1 MAKQDNIR
9 TQLRNLPVLEG
20 PFAEVNF
27 ANFPDTPQDAFRMW
41 LDEAIRAGVK
51 EPHAMTLATV
61 DEQGYPDARVLILK
75 NIDERGWH
83 FAVKAD
89 SPKAQQ
95 LEANGYAALTF
106 YWPQVGR
113 QIRVRGTA
121 IQLPDAECREDF
133 AERPFKSKN
142 APHRLGKRTASGSG
156 EFMPLRQWRLNFGK
170 GQTIAFI
177 IGYDMCRIKN
187 RVIGK
192 GTNCGHDMLS
202 NSPKR
207 LNPKTDRPGQL
218 KGFIIAKAFDGW
230 SQSIARGDYDRV
242 AAVYDN
248 ALKAN
253 KALRIEYRTCDEP
266 CQWRLLML
274 TPFGE
279 EELRGLP
286 LGPGGGSYCT
296 ITDITEE
303 KRAEIS
309 QKKIAEEAQR
319 RKEQQERFIDM
330 ISHEVRNPL
339 SAILHCTED
348 ILEAVQQKDR
358 RNIRVEDIAQAAETI
373 SLCVAHQ
380 KKIVDD
386 VLTFSK
392 LDAEM
397 FTLLPQRVQPRQHLA
412 MSLMMFRPELRKHD
426 IDFEYKLDHS
436 YADCGVDW
444 VVADLDRMSQ
454 VLVNLVCNAIKFTA
468 KAGDEKK
475 ISVFM
480 GASKVRPTSYPPNVV
495 FFSSDESALRLNA
508 TNRPEWGEGGVAYLM
523 VAVKDTGIGISE
535 EAQKRLFERFNQAT
549 PRTETIYGGSGLGL
563 NVSRRLC
570 HLHGGEIGVSS
581 KEGHGST
588 FGFFFTIRR
597 SVESSTT
604 KPPRQKQGAIAEL
617 CREVQALSSKVTEG
631 TTEIANPTIPTSPEM
646 THVKEVSPGASK
658 DGTWEHTA
666 RIAYDAGNTEVMRH
680 SPNIA
685 QSADQPQYPEKQP
698 SQSPRS
704 QPDASKE
711 RRVLVV
717 EDNVINQRIVARKLE
732 SLGFRVTAVSNGRE
746 ALDMVQRSTFDCIL
760 MDQAMPVMDG
770 NSATR
775 AVRDLEKHGMAH
787 IPVLGVTA
795 NVRAEQQAEMKAAGM
810 DDVIHKPYKMR
821 DLCDRIQQ
829 LMG

>member
-1 MAKQDNIR
+1 MAEQDNIR

-20 PFAEVNF
+20 PFAEANF

-41 LDEAIRAGVK
+41 LDEAIKAGVK

-75 NIDERGWH
+75 NVDERGWH

-95 LEANGYAALTF
+95 LEANGCAALTF

-133 AERPFKSKN
+133 AERPFKSKKLN

-156 EFMPLRQWRLNFGK
+156 EFMLLRQWRLNFGK
-170 GQTIAFI
+170 GQ
-177 IGYDMCRIKN
+177 
-187 RVIGK
+187 
-192 GTNCGHDMLS
+192 
-202 NSPKR
+202 
-207 LNPKTDRPGQL
+207 
-218 KGFIIAKAFDGW
+218 GFIIAKAFDGW
-230 SQSIARGDYDRV
+230 SQSIAQGDYDRV

-397 FTLLPQRVQPRQHLA
+397 FRLLPQRVQPRQHLA

-436 YADCGVDW
+436 YADCEVDW

-468 KAGDEKK
+468 KAGEEKK

-495 FFSSDESALRLNA
+495 FFSSGESALRLNA
-508 TNRPEWGEGGVAYLM
+508 TNRPEWGEGGVAYIM

-549 PRTETIYGGSGLGL
+549 PRTESIYGGSGLGL

-570 HLHGGEIGVSS
+570 HLHGGEIGVNS

-588 FGFFFTIRR
+588 FGFFFTVRR

-604 KPPRQKQGAIAEL
+604 KPPRQEQGAIAEL
-617 CREVQALSSKVTEG
+617 CKEVQALSSEVTEG
-631 TTEIANPTIPTSPEM
+631 TTEIANPAIPTNPEM
-646 THVKEVSPGASK
+646 THVKEVSPNASK
-658 DGTWEHTA
+658 DVIWEHTA
-666 RIAYDAGNTEVMRH
+666 RIAYDAGVTEVLRH
-680 SPNIA
+680 SPSIA
-685 QSADQPQYPEKQP
+685 QSPDQPQYPEKQP

-704 QPDASKE
+704 HPDATKE

-746 ALDMVQRSTFDCIL
+746 ALDMVQQRTFDCIL

-821 DLCDRIQQ
+821 DLCDRIQH
-829 LMG
+829 LME

>member
-1 MAKQDNIR
+1 MEAPSPG
-9 TQLRNLPVLEG
+9 NL
-20 PFAEVNF
+20 
-27 ANFPDTPQDAFRMW
+27 
-41 LDEAIRAGVK
+41 
-51 EPHAMTLATV
+51 
-61 DEQGYPDARVLILK
+61 
-75 NIDERGWH
+75 
-83 FAVKAD
+83 
-89 SPKAQQ
+89 SAQQ
-95 LEANGYAALTF
+95 LADIS
-106 YWPQVGR
+106 P
-113 QIRVRGTA
+113 IGTA
-121 IQLPDAECREDF
+121 
-133 AERPFKSKN
+133 
-142 APHRLGKRTASGSG
+142 
-156 EFMPLRQWRLNFGK
+156 
-170 GQTIAFI
+170 
-177 IGYDMCRIKN
+177 
-187 RVIGK
+187 V
-192 GTNCGHDMLS
+192 
-202 NSPKR
+202 
-207 LNPKTDRPGQL
+207 LNPRDEILFVNRRFRDLMTCQSSR
-218 KGFIIAKAFDGW
+218 AFDSW

-242 AAVYDN
+242 ATAYDD

-253 KALRIEYRTCDEP
+253 KALRIEYRTCDQP

-286 LGPGGGSYCT
+286 LGTDGGSYCT

-348 ILEAVQQKDR
+348 ILEAVQPKDR
-358 RNIRVEDIAQAAETI
+358 RDIRVEDIAQAAETI

-397 FTLLPQRVQPRQHLA
+397 FTLLPRRVQPRQHLA

-436 YADCGVDW
+436 YADCEVDW

-508 TNRPEWGEGGVAYLM
+508 TNRPEWGEGGVAYIM
-523 VAVKDTGIGISE
+523 VAVKDTGIGISV

-549 PRTETIYGGSGLGL
+549 PRTESIYGGSGLGL

-570 HLHGGEIGVSS
+570 HLHGGEIGVNSR
-581 KEGHGST
+581 EGHGST
-588 FGFFFTIRR
+588 FGFFFTVRR
-597 SVESSTT
+597 SVESSPT
-604 KPPRQKQGAIAEL
+604 KPPRQEQGPIAQL
-617 CREVQALSSKVTEG
+617 CRDVQALSSEVTEG
-631 TTEIANPTIPTSPEM
+631 TTEIANPAIPTSPEM
-646 THVKEVSPGASK
+646 THVKEVSPSASK
-658 DGTWEHTA
+658 DRTWQHTA
-666 RIAYDAGNTEVMRH
+666 QIAYDAGDTEVMRH
-680 SPNIA
+680 SPSIT
-685 QSADQPQYPEKQP
+685 QSADQSQYPQKQP
-698 SQSPRS
+698 SQLPRS
-704 QPDASKE
+704 QPGATQE

-717 EDNVINQRIVARKLE
+717 EDNVINQRLVARKLE

-746 ALDMVQRSTFDCIL
+746 ALDMVQQSTFDCIL

-775 AVRDLEKHGMAH
+775 AVRDLEKHGMTH
-787 IPVLGVTA
+787 VPVLGVTA

-821 DLCDRIQQ
+821 DLCDKIQQ
-829 LMG
+829 LMR

>member
-1 MAKQDNIR
+1 MADQGNIR

-20 PFAEVNF
+20 PFAKVNF
-27 ANFPDTPQDAFRMW
+27 ANFPDTPQDAFRRW
-41 LDEAIRAGVK
+41 LDEAIMAGVK

-75 NIDERGWH
+75 NVDDRGWH

-95 LEANGYAALTF
+95 LETNGHAALTF

-113 QIRVRGTA
+113 QIRLRGTA
-121 IQLPDAECREDF
+121 MPLPEAECREDF
-133 AERPFKSKN
+133 AERPFKSRN
-142 APHRLGKRTASGSG
+142 VPHCRGKRTASRSG
-156 EFMPLRQWRLNFGK
+156 ECMPLRQWRLNFGK

-177 IGYDMCRIKN
+177 IGYDMCRGEN
-187 RVIGK
+187 RAIGN
-192 GTNCGHDMLS
+192 GTNCGHDILYVAE
-202 NSPKR
+202 
-207 LNPKTDRPGQL
+207 T
-218 KGFIIAKAFDGW
+218 AFDSW

-242 AAVYDN
+242 ATAYDD

-253 KALRIEYRTCDEP
+253 TALRIEYRTCDEP

-286 LGPGGGSYCT
+286 LGTDGGSYCT

-358 RNIRVEDIAQAAETI
+358 RDIRVEDIAQAAETI

-397 FTLLPQRVQPRQHLA
+397 FTLLPRRVQPRQHLA

-444 VVADLDRMSQ
+444 VIADLDRMSQ

-495 FFSSDESALRLNA
+495 FFSSGESALRLNA
-508 TNRPEWGEGGVAYLM
+508 TNRPEWGEGGVAYMM

-549 PRTETIYGGSGLGL
+549 PRTESIYGGSGLGL

-581 KEGHGST
+581 REGHGST
-588 FGFFFTIRR
+588 FGFFFTVRR
-597 SVESSTT
+597 SVESSPT
-604 KPPRQKQGAIAEL
+604 KPPRQEQGAIAQL
-617 CREVQALSSKVTEG
+617 CRDVQALSSEVTEG
-631 TTEIANPTIPTSPEM
+631 TTEIVNPAIPTSPEM
-646 THVKEVSPGASK
+646 THVKEVSPSASK
-658 DGTWEHTA
+658 DRTWQHTA
-666 RIAYDAGNTEVMRH
+666 QIAYDAGDTEVMRH
-680 SPNIA
+680 SPSTV
-685 QSADQPQYPEKQP
+685 QSADRPQYLQKEPC
-698 SQSPRS
+698 QSPRS
-704 QPDASKE
+704 QPGATKE

-746 ALDMVQRSTFDCIL
+746 ALDRVQQGTFDCIL

-787 IPVLGVTA
+787 VPVLGVTA

-810 DDVIHKPYKMR
+810 DDIIHKPYKMR
-821 DLCDRIQQ
+821 DLCDKIQQ

>member
-1 MAKQDNIR
+1 MAEQDNIR

-41 LDEAIRAGVK
+41 LGEAIKAGVK

-75 NIDERGWH
+75 NVDARGWH

-95 LEANGYAALTF
+95 LEANGCAALTF

-121 IQLPDAECREDF
+121 IQLPEAECREDF
-133 AERPFKSKN
+133 AERPFKSKLN

-156 EFMPLRQWRLNFGK
+156 EFMLLRQWRLNFGK
-170 GQTIAFI
+170 DPSQ
-177 IGYDMCRIKN
+177 
-187 RVIGK
+187 
-192 GTNCGHDMLS
+192 
-202 NSPKR
+202 
-207 LNPKTDRPGQL
+207 
-218 KGFIIAKAFDGW
+218 GFMIAKAFDGW

-436 YADCGVDW
+436 YADCEVDW

-468 KAGDEKK
+468 KAGEEKK

-495 FFSSDESALRLNA
+495 FFSSGESALRLNA
-508 TNRPEWGEGGVAYLM
+508 TNRPEWGEGGVAYIM

-549 PRTETIYGGSGLGL
+549 PRTESIYGGSGLGL

-570 HLHGGEIGVSS
+570 HLHGGEIGVNS

-588 FGFFFTIRR
+588 FGFFFTVRR
-597 SVESSTT
+597 CVESSTT
-604 KPPRQKQGAIAEL
+604 KPPRQEQGAIAEL
-617 CREVQALSSKVTEG
+617 CKEVQALSSEVTEG
-631 TTEIANPTIPTSPEM
+631 TTEIANPAIPTSPEM
-646 THVKEVSPGASK
+646 THVKEVSPNASK
-658 DGTWEHTA
+658 DVIWEHTA
-666 RIAYDAGNTEVMRH
+666 RIAYDAGVTEVFRH
-680 SPNIA
+680 SPSSA
-685 QSADQPQYPEKQP
+685 QSPDQPQYPEKQP

-704 QPDASKE
+704 HPDATKE

-746 ALDMVQRSTFDCIL
+746 ALDMVQQRTFDCIL

-770 NSATR
+770 ISATR

-787 IPVLGVTA
+787 VPVLGVTA

-821 DLCDRIQQ
+821 DLCDKIQH
-829 LMG
+829 LIE

>member
-1 MAKQDNIR
+1 MAAPSP
-9 TQLRNLPVLEG
+9 RNL
-20 PFAEVNF
+20 
-27 ANFPDTPQDAFRMW
+27 
-41 LDEAIRAGVK
+41 
-51 EPHAMTLATV
+51 
-61 DEQGYPDARVLILK
+61 
-75 NIDERGWH
+75 
-83 FAVKAD
+83 
-89 SPKAQQ
+89 SAQQ
-95 LEANGYAALTF
+95 LADIS
-106 YWPQVGR
+106 P
-113 QIRVRGTA
+113 IGTA
-121 IQLPDAECREDF
+121 VLNSRDEILFLNRRFRELMTCQS
-133 AERPFKSKN
+133 R
-142 APHRLGKRTASGSG
+142 R
-156 EFMPLRQWRLNFGK
+156 
-170 GQTIAFI
+170 
-177 IGYDMCRIKN
+177 
-187 RVIGK
+187 
-192 GTNCGHDMLS
+192 
-202 NSPKR
+202 
-207 LNPKTDRPGQL
+207 
-218 KGFIIAKAFDGW
+218 AFDGW

-412 MSLMMFRPELRKHD
+412 MSLMMFRPELRKHN

-508 TNRPEWGEGGVAYLM
+508 TNRIWP
-523 VAVKDTGIGISE
+523 K
-535 EAQKRLFERFNQAT
+535 
-549 PRTETIYGGSGLGL
+549 
-563 NVSRRLC
+563 
-570 HLHGGEIGVSS
+570 
-581 KEGHGST
+581 
-588 FGFFFTIRR
+588 
-597 SVESSTT
+597 
-604 KPPRQKQGAIAEL
+604 
-617 CREVQALSSKVTEG
+617 
-631 TTEIANPTIPTSPEM
+631 
-646 THVKEVSPGASK
+646 
-658 DGTWEHTA
+658 
-666 RIAYDAGNTEVMRH
+666 
-680 SPNIA
+680 
-685 QSADQPQYPEKQP
+685 
-698 SQSPRS
+698 
-704 QPDASKE
+704 
-711 RRVLVV
+711 
-717 EDNVINQRIVARKLE
+717 
-732 SLGFRVTAVSNGRE
+732 
-746 ALDMVQRSTFDCIL
+746 
-760 MDQAMPVMDG
+760 
-770 NSATR
+770 
-775 AVRDLEKHGMAH
+775 
-787 IPVLGVTA
+787 
-795 NVRAEQQAEMKAAGM
+795 
-810 DDVIHKPYKMR
+810 KM
-821 DLCDRIQQ
+821 
-829 LMG
+829 

>member
-1 MAKQDNIR
+1 MAEQDNIR

-41 LDEAIRAGVK
+41 LDEAIKAGVK

-75 NIDERGWH
+75 NVDERGWH

-95 LEANGYAALTF
+95 LEANGCAALTF

-133 AERPFKSKN
+133 AERPFKSKLN

-156 EFMPLRQWRLNFGK
+156 EFMLLRQWRLNFGK
-170 GQTIAFI
+170 GQ
-177 IGYDMCRIKN
+177 
-187 RVIGK
+187 
-192 GTNCGHDMLS
+192 
-202 NSPKR
+202 
-207 LNPKTDRPGQL
+207 
-218 KGFIIAKAFDGW
+218 GFIIAKAFDGW

-242 AAVYDN
+242 AAVYDS

-358 RNIRVEDIAQAAETI
+358 GNIRVEDIAQAAETI

-436 YADCGVDW
+436 YADCEVDW

-454 VLVNLVCNAIKFTA
+454 VLVNLVCNAIKFTS
-468 KAGDEKK
+468 KAGEEKK

-495 FFSSDESALRLNA
+495 FFSSGESALRLNA
-508 TNRPEWGEGGVAYLM
+508 TNRPEWGEGGVAYIM

-549 PRTETIYGGSGLGL
+549 PRTESIYGGSGLGL

-570 HLHGGEIGVSS
+570 HLHGGEIGVNS

-588 FGFFFTIRR
+588 FGFFFTVRR
-597 SVESSTT
+597 IVESSTT
-604 KPPRQKQGAIAEL
+604 KPPRQEPGAIAEL
-617 CREVQALSSKVTEG
+617 CKEVQALSSEVTEG
-631 TTEIANPTIPTSPEM
+631 TTEIANPAIPTSPEM
-646 THVKEVSPGASK
+646 THVKEVSPNASK
-658 DGTWEHTA
+658 DAIWEHTA
-666 RIAYDAGNTEVMRH
+666 RIAYDAGVTEVLRH
-680 SPNIA
+680 SPSSA

-704 QPDASKE
+704 HPDATKE

-746 ALDMVQRSTFDCIL
+746 ALDMVQKSTFDCIL

-821 DLCDRIQQ
+821 DLCDRIQH
-829 LMG
+829 LME

>member
-1 MAKQDNIR
+1 MAEQDNIR

-27 ANFPDTPQDAFRMW
+27 ANFPDTPQDAFRIW

-51 EPHAMTLATV
+51 EPHAMMLATV

-75 NIDERGWH
+75 NVDERGWH

-95 LEANGYAALTF
+95 LEANGCAALTF

-133 AERPFKSKN
+133 AERPFKSKLN

-156 EFMPLRQWRLNFGK
+156 EFMLLRQWRLNFGK
-170 GQTIAFI
+170 GQ
-177 IGYDMCRIKN
+177 
-187 RVIGK
+187 
-192 GTNCGHDMLS
+192 S
-202 NSPKR
+202 
-207 LNPKTDRPGQL
+207 
-218 KGFIIAKAFDGW
+218 FIIAKAFDGW

-253 KALRIEYRTCDEP
+253 QALRIEYRTCDEP

-358 RNIRVEDIAQAAETI
+358 RNIRVEDIAQAAEII

-436 YADCGVDW
+436 YADCEVDW

-468 KAGDEKK
+468 NAGEEKK

-495 FFSSDESALRLNA
+495 FFSSGESALRLNA
-508 TNRPEWGEGGVAYLM
+508 TNRPEWGEGGVAYIM

-549 PRTETIYGGSGLGL
+549 PRTESIYGGSGLGL

-570 HLHGGEIGVSS
+570 HLHGGEIGVNS

-588 FGFFFTIRR
+588 FGFFFTVRR

-604 KPPRQKQGAIAEL
+604 KPPRQEHGAIAEL
-617 CREVQALSSKVTEG
+617 CKEVQALSSEVTEG
-631 TTEIANPTIPTSPEM
+631 TTEIANPAIPTSPEM
-646 THVKEVSPGASK
+646 THVKEVSPNASK
-658 DGTWEHTA
+658 DVIWEHTA
-666 RIAYDAGNTEVMRH
+666 RIAYDAGVTEVLRH
-680 SPNIA
+680 SPSIA
-685 QSADQPQYPEKQP
+685 QSPDQPQYPEKQP

-704 QPDASKE
+704 HPDATKE

-746 ALDMVQRSTFDCIL
+746 ALDMVQQRTFDCIL

-770 NSATR
+770 ISATR

-787 IPVLGVTA
+787 VPVLGVTA

-821 DLCDRIQQ
+821 DLCDRIQH
-829 LMG
+829 LME

>member
-1 MAKQDNIR
+1 MAAPSP
-9 TQLRNLPVLEG
+9 RNL
-20 PFAEVNF
+20 
-27 ANFPDTPQDAFRMW
+27 
-41 LDEAIRAGVK
+41 
-51 EPHAMTLATV
+51 
-61 DEQGYPDARVLILK
+61 
-75 NIDERGWH
+75 
-83 FAVKAD
+83 
-89 SPKAQQ
+89 SAQQ
-95 LEANGYAALTF
+95 LADIS
-106 YWPQVGR
+106 P
-113 QIRVRGTA
+113 IGTA
-121 IQLPDAECREDF
+121 VLNSRDEILFLNRRFRELMTCQS
-133 AERPFKSKN
+133 R
-142 APHRLGKRTASGSG
+142 R
-156 EFMPLRQWRLNFGK
+156 
-170 GQTIAFI
+170 
-177 IGYDMCRIKN
+177 
-187 RVIGK
+187 
-192 GTNCGHDMLS
+192 
-202 NSPKR
+202 
-207 LNPKTDRPGQL
+207 
-218 KGFIIAKAFDGW
+218 AFDGW

-412 MSLMMFRPELRKHD
+412 MSLMMFRPELRKHN

-604 KPPRQKQGAIAEL
+604 KPPRQEQGAIAEL

-631 TTEIANPTIPTSPEM
+631 TTEIANPTIRTSPEM

-685 QSADQPQYPEKQP
+685 QSADQPQYREKQP
-698 SQSPRS
+698 SQSSRS

-732 SLGFRVTAVSNGRE
+732 SLGFQVTAVSNGRE
-746 ALDMVQRSTFDCIL
+746 ALDMVQQSTFDCIL

>member
-1 MAKQDNIR
+1 MADQGNIR
-9 TQLRNLPVLEG
+9 TRLRNLPVLEG
-20 PFAEVNF
+20 PFAKVNF

-41 LDEAIRAGVK
+41 LDEAMMAGVK

-75 NIDERGWH
+75 NVDDRGWH

-95 LEANGYAALTF
+95 LETNGRAALTF

-113 QIRVRGTA
+113 QIRLRGTA
-121 IQLPDAECREDF
+121 MPLPEAECREDF
-133 AERPFKSKN
+133 AERPFKS
-142 APHRLGKRTASGSG
+142 R
-156 EFMPLRQWRLNFGK
+156 

-177 IGYDMCRIKN
+177 IGYDMCRREKK

-192 GTNCGHDMLS
+192 GTNCGHDILS
-202 NSPKR
+202 TSPKHHSVLSQR
-207 LNPKTDRPGQL
+207 SGHFEGKIGIQL
-218 KGFIIAKAFDGW
+218 AFDSW
-230 SQSIARGDYDRV
+230 SKSIARGDYDRV
-242 AAVYDN
+242 ATAYDD

-253 KALRIEYRTCDEP
+253 TALRVEYRTCDEP

-279 EELRGLP
+279 EELRGLS
-286 LGPGGGSYCT
+286 LGTDGGSYCT

-358 RNIRVEDIAQAAETI
+358 RDIRVEDIAQAAETI

-397 FTLLPQRVQPRQHLA
+397 FTLIPRRVQPRQHLA

-436 YADCGVDW
+436 YVDCGVDW
-444 VVADLDRMSQ
+444 VIADLDRMSQ

-495 FFSSDESALRLNA
+495 FFKSDESALRLNA
-508 TNRPEWGEGGVAYLM
+508 TNRPEWGEGGVAYMM

-549 PRTETIYGGSGLGL
+549 PRTESIYGGSGLGL

-570 HLHGGEIGVSS
+570 HLHGGEIGVNS

-588 FGFFFTIRR
+588 FGFFFTVRR
-597 SVESSTT
+597 SVESSPT
-604 KPPRQKQGAIAEL
+604 KPPRQEQGAIAQL
-617 CREVQALSSKVTEG
+617 CRDVQALSSEVTEG
-631 TTEIANPTIPTSPEM
+631 TTEIANPAIPTSPEM
-646 THVKEVSPGASK
+646 THVKEVSPSASK
-658 DGTWEHTA
+658 DWTWQHTA
-666 RIAYDAGNTEVMRH
+666 QIAYDAGDTEVMRH
-680 SPNIA
+680 SPTITA
-685 QSADQPQYPEKQP
+685 PSADQSQYPGKQP
-698 SQSPRS
+698 TQVPRS
-704 QPDASKE
+704 QPGTTKE

-746 ALDMVQRSTFDCIL
+746 ALDMVQQSTFDCIL

-787 IPVLGVTA
+787 VPVLGVTA

-821 DLCDRIQQ
+821 DLCDKIQQ
-829 LMG
+829 LMS

>member
-1 MAKQDNIR
+1 MAAPSPG
-9 TQLRNLPVLEG
+9 NL
-20 PFAEVNF
+20 
-27 ANFPDTPQDAFRMW
+27 
-41 LDEAIRAGVK
+41 
-51 EPHAMTLATV
+51 
-61 DEQGYPDARVLILK
+61 
-75 NIDERGWH
+75 
-83 FAVKAD
+83 
-89 SPKAQQ
+89 SAQQ
-95 LEANGYAALTF
+95 LADIS
-106 YWPQVGR
+106 P
-113 QIRVRGTA
+113 IGTA
-121 IQLPDAECREDF
+121 VLNVRDEILFSNRRFRELMTCRS
-133 AERPFKSKN
+133 R
-142 APHRLGKRTASGSG
+142 R
-156 EFMPLRQWRLNFGK
+156 
-170 GQTIAFI
+170 
-177 IGYDMCRIKN
+177 
-187 RVIGK
+187 
-192 GTNCGHDMLS
+192 
-202 NSPKR
+202 
-207 LNPKTDRPGQL
+207 
-218 KGFIIAKAFDGW
+218 AFDGW
-230 SQSIARGDYDRV
+230 SQSIARGDYERV
-242 AAVYDN
+242 ATAYDS

-253 KALRIEYRTCDEP
+253 KALRTEYRTGDEP

-286 LGPGGGSYCT
+286 LGTEGGSYCT

-348 ILEAVQQKDR
+348 ILEAVQQKDQQD
-358 RNIRVEDIAQAAETI
+358 IWVKDIAQAAETI

-397 FTLLPQRVQPRQHLA
+397 FTLLPRRVQPRQHLA
-412 MSLMMFRPELRKHD
+412 MSLSMFRPELRKHD

-436 YADCGVDW
+436 YADCEVDW
-444 VVADLDRMSQ
+444 IIADLDRMSQ

-468 KAGDEKK
+468 KAGNEKK

-495 FFSSDESALRLNA
+495 FFSSDESALRRNA
-508 TNRPEWGEGGVAYLM
+508 TNRPEWGEGGMAYIM
-523 VAVKDTGIGISE
+523 VAVKDTGIGITE

-549 PRTETIYGGSGLGL
+549 PRTESIYGGSGLGL

-570 HLHGGEIGVSS
+570 HIHGGEIGVSS

-588 FGFFFTIRR
+588 FGFFFTVRR
-597 SVESSTT
+597 SVESAKS
-604 KPPRQKQGAIAEL
+604 KPPRQEPGAIAEL
-617 CREVQALSSKVTEG
+617 CRDVQALSHEVTEG
-631 TTEIANPTIPTSPEM
+631 TNEITNPAIPTSPEI
-646 THVKEVSPGASK
+646 THVKEISPSASK
-658 DGTWEHTA
+658 DEAWQHTA
-666 RIAYDAGNTEVMRH
+666 RIAYEAGNTEVMRH
-680 SPNIA
+680 SPSLA
-685 QSADQPQYPEKQP
+685 QSTDQSQYPKQQP

-704 QPDASKE
+704 PPDATKE

-732 SLGFRVTAVSNGRE
+732 SMGFRVTAASNGRE
-746 ALDMVQRSTFDCIL
+746 ALAMVQQSTFDCIL

-787 IPVLGVTA
+787 VPVLGVTA

-810 DDVIHKPYKMR
+810 DDIIHKPYKMR
-821 DLCDRIQQ
+821 DLCDKIQQ
-829 LMG
+829 LIG

>member
-1 MAKQDNIR
+1 MADQNNIR
-9 TQLRNLPVLEG
+9 TQLRHLPVLEG

-27 ANFPDTPQDAFRMW
+27 DHFPDTPHDAFKNW
-41 LDEAIRAGVK
+41 LDEAIMAGVK

-75 NIDERGWH
+75 NVDDRGWH

-95 LEANGYAALTF
+95 LETNGYAALTF

-113 QIRVRGTA
+113 QIRLRGTA
-121 IQLPDAECREDF
+121 RQLPEAECREDF
-133 AERPFKSKN
+133 AERPFKSRN
-142 APHRLGKRTASGSG
+142 VPHPLGKRTALRSG
-156 EFMPLRQWRLNFGK
+156 EYMPWRRWRWNFGK
-170 GQTIAFI
+170 GRMIAFI
-177 IGYDMCRIKN
+177 IGYAMCQRQKM
-187 RVIGK
+187 VFGK
-192 GTNCGHDMLS
+192 GTSYGHDILLTRR
-202 NSPKR
+202 NSQIRKESDR
-207 LNPKTDRPGQL
+207 LIPR
-218 KGFIIAKAFDGW
+218 AFDGW
-230 SQSIARGDYDRV
+230 SQSIARGDYERV
-242 AAVYDN
+242 ATAYDS

-253 KALRIEYRTCDEP
+253 KALRTEYRTGDEP

-286 LGPGGGSYCT
+286 LGTEGGSYCT

-348 ILEAVQQKDR
+348 ILEAVQQKDQQD
-358 RNIRVEDIAQAAETI
+358 IWVKDIAQAAETI

-397 FTLLPQRVQPRQHLA
+397 FTLLPRRVQPRQHLA
-412 MSLMMFRPELRKHD
+412 MSLSMFRPELRKHD

-436 YADCGVDW
+436 YADCEVDW
-444 VVADLDRMSQ
+444 IIADLDRMSQ

-468 KAGDEKK
+468 KAGNEKK

-495 FFSSDESALRLNA
+495 FFSSDESALRRNA
-508 TNRPEWGEGGVAYLM
+508 TNRPEWGEGGMAYIM
-523 VAVKDTGIGISE
+523 VAVKDTGIGITE

-549 PRTETIYGGSGLGL
+549 PRTESIYGGSGLGL

-570 HLHGGEIGVSS
+570 HIHGGEIGVSS

-588 FGFFFTIRR
+588 FGFFFTVRR
-597 SVESSTT
+597 SVESAKS
-604 KPPRQKQGAIAEL
+604 KPPRQEPGAIAEL
-617 CREVQALSSKVTEG
+617 CRDVQALSHEVTEG
-631 TTEIANPTIPTSPEM
+631 TNEITNPAIPTSPEI
-646 THVKEVSPGASK
+646 THVKEISPSASK
-658 DGTWEHTA
+658 DEAWQHTA
-666 RIAYDAGNTEVMRH
+666 RIAYEAGNTEVMRH
-680 SPNIA
+680 SPSLA
-685 QSADQPQYPEKQP
+685 QSTDQSQYPKQQP

-704 QPDASKE
+704 PPDATKE

-732 SLGFRVTAVSNGRE
+732 SMGFRVTAASNGRE
-746 ALDMVQRSTFDCIL
+746 ALAMVQQSTFDCIL

-787 IPVLGVTA
+787 VPVLGVTA

-810 DDVIHKPYKMR
+810 DDIIHKPYKMQ
-821 DLCDRIQQ
+821 DLCDKIQQ
-829 LMG
+829 LIG